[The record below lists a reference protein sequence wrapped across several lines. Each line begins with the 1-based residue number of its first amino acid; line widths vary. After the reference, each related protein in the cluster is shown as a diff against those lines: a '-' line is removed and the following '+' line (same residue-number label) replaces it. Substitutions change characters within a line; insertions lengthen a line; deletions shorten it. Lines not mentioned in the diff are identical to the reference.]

1 MPLTGPV
8 GVVGLGA
15 MGSAI
20 ASRLAA
26 AGVTVIGYD
35 RSSAAWSRLA
45 GAGVDRASDL
55 EALSR
60 ACPVILTV
68 VDSDASLAE
77 IVGIIRAHRRDG
89 TVMAMGT
96 HAPRTCRE
104 LAAAAAGSGIT
115 FLDAPVSGGR
125 ERALRGELSIMGSGD
140 LAAWQALGPVIDLL
154 ATRLFYL
161 GSVGNAEGAKLV
173 NNLLTSINLL
183 GVAEGVALAE
193 HLGLDLSEL
202 SPVIM
207 ASSGASRRFEETLA
221 RVLAGDDM
229 SGTRAGLKVLDKD
242 LSLALDSAPDGQEL
256 ALTGLTRALIRQAMD
271 DGLADRDIEIVVP
284 WMRGRLTSSS
294 ELDGQ

>member
-77 IVGIIRAHRRDG
+77 IVGIIRAHRR
-89 TVMAMGT
+89 
-96 HAPRTCRE
+96 E

-140 LAAWQALGPVIDLL
+140 LAAWQALAPVIELL
-154 ATRLFYL
+154 AARLFYL